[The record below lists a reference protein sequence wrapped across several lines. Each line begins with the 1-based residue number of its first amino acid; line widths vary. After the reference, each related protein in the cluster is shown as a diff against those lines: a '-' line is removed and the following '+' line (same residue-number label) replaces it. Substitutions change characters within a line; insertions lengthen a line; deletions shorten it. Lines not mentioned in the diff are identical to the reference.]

1 VAGTLEVLAG
11 FHAQPTE
18 GRSLT
23 LLPPLDP
30 AQQAMPA
37 GFLASASCGRAASGN
52 SGTPRLTAV
61 PGLGQRQSGL
71 AGSGPS
77 PRWGRLAGPG
87 RSSWL
92 VSRDSDTAQETVRI
106 PPYRCRHQIAA
117 QGRPAM
123 TSQLAS
129 RTTSGTGVN
138 GWPRTRTRPE
148 AHGAAIRPL
157 SGVRVPRAD
166 RSVTLDVPRSLVPS
180 AQGPARHG
188 VGHPAVRRRS
198 TQPGAPARHPS
209 RDQHMLSGPRSPTV
223 RQACLTD
230 TRIKALLVE

>member
-1 VAGTLEVLAG
+1 
-11 FHAQPTE
+11 
-18 GRSLT
+18 
-23 LLPPLDP
+23 
-30 AQQAMPA
+30 
-37 GFLASASCGRAASGN
+37 LASASCGRAASGN

-77 PRWGRLAGPG
+77 PRWGVSQDLTGAHGYLTGTGSHHRKLSESRRTVAVIRLLRKGD
-87 RSSWL
+87 L
-92 VSRDSDTAQETVRI
+92 VT
-106 PPYRCRHQIAA
+106 
-117 QGRPAM
+117 

-129 RTTSGTGVN
+129 RTTSGAGVN

-198 TQPGAPARHPS
+198 TQPGAPARQPS